1 MTGQQHAMVGI
12 GVSLPAGVAL
22 AAGMAGWAE
31 ALHGLG
37 QPAASVGV
45 AALVAG
51 GGLVG
56 ALLPD
61 LDTERSLLESAPRT
75 ALRRLWRGGWGL
87 LLLPVAPILIVLAL
101 ALWLVNEVI
110 MRLTDHRSATHS
122 LTALVLLTL
131 GTQAATGWMV
141 GPALTAGLAI
151 GYSSHLAADALT
163 PRGVELAAP
172 WSRRRWHLLPRPLR
186 FGGDSLRAGCLASAA
201 LAAGLAATAWQ
212 VWRIASGG

>member
-1 MTGQQHAMVGI
+1 MTGRQHAMVGF
-12 GVSLPAGVAL
+12 GVSVPAGVAL
-22 AAGMAGWAE
+22 ATGTAGWAE
-31 ALHGLG
+31 ALHSLG
-37 QPAASVGV
+37 QPWASVSV

-61 LDTERSLLESAPRT
+61 LDTERSLLESAPRV

-87 LLLPVAPILIVLAL
+87 LLLPVAPLLIVLAL
-101 ALWLVNEVI
+101 ALWLINEII

-122 LTALVLLTL
+122 LTALALLTI
-131 GTQAATGWMV
+131 GTQAATGWML
-141 GPALTAGLAI
+141 GPALAAGLSI
-151 GYSSHLAADALT
+151 GYASHLAADALT

-186 FGGDSLRAGCLASAA
+186 FGGDSLRAGCLATAA
-201 LAAGLAATAWQ
+201 LAVGLALAAWQ
-212 VWRIASGG
+212 VWKLTSGQ